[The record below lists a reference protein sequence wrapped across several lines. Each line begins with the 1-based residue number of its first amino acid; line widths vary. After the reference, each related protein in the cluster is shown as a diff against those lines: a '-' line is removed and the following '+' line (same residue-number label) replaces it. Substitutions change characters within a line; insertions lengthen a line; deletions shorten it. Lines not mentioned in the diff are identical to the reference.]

1 MDGGQSVIANGSL
14 LVVHR
19 RIRFIGK
26 VYDCVAEG
34 SIRGGWKGLRGNQNI
49 SLTDTTEAEAAA
61 TEQRRLINL
70 QMGIMGLKSSWTDG
84 WVRGGG
90 LWGV

>member
-34 SIRGGWKGLRGNQNI
+34 S
-49 SLTDTTEAEAAA
+49 T
-61 TEQRRLINL
+61 
-70 QMGIMGLKSSWTDG
+70 
-84 WVRGGG
+84 RGGG
-90 LWGV
+90 KD

>member
-1 MDGGQSVIANGSL
+1 MDGVQSVVANGSL

-34 SIRGGWKGLRGNQNI
+34 S
-49 SLTDTTEAEAAA
+49 T
-61 TEQRRLINL
+61 
-70 QMGIMGLKSSWTDG
+70 
-84 WVRGGG
+84 RGGG
-90 LWGV
+90 KD